1 MPILFEDKLIVPLEN
16 EIGINLVINF
26 ISNDNEIDNEIIIKS
41 NSGKVIIEKEQFQI
55 NIDRKSWSAIDNWN
69 KFYQEYKSIKYE
81 KEVIELDWSG
91 FCMEFYILI
100 KYPVASISNVGLT
113 IHINCG
119 KILESFKW
127 PGKGPICVQMLVCKV
142 DLDKFVEELNEQ
154 LFSLI

>member
-1 MPILFEDKLIVPLEN
+1 MPILFEDKLIARLEN
-16 EIGINLVINF
+16 ETGVNLVINF
-26 ISNDNEIDNEIIIKS
+26 INNVYGIDNEIVIKS

-55 NIDRKSWSAIDNWN
+55 NIDRKIWDAIDNW
-69 KFYQEYKSIKYE
+69 KRFYQEYKSIRYE

-100 KYPVASISNVGLT
+100 KYPVASIYNVGLT

-127 PGKGPICVQMLVCKV
+127 PGKGPICVQMLVCKI
-142 DLDKFVEELNEQ
+142 DLDKFIEELNEQ
-154 LFSLI
+154 LLSLI